1 MKLGRDRT
9 IRRRTACFFLLVY
22 IISHLLSI
30 TWEIKSFAQDE
41 PLTEAASA
49 LLFDARRG
57 QVIISKSPD
66 ELTHSSLAHRIMTA
80 LITLEKADAEA
91 TVTASKDAASTEGA
105 TLNLSVGEKYSVRNL
120 LYALVLT
127 GSPDAAK
134 AIAEYVGGSE
144 DGFVKLMN
152 EHALKLGMSNTV
164 FVNCTGEYDENQHT
178 TANDIS
184 ILIRHAL
191 TNSEFNRFF
200 GTQAKPW
207 YDKTKTI
214 LLTSTNNMFWSYT
227 GTDGGMT
234 ASSDKDVHSIITTAT
249 KNNMRLVC
257 LLLDVPSKSMYS
269 DSINFLD
276 YGFENYLY
284 GTLVPAGASQ
294 RVVTVDG
301 QNLNL
306 VPAADV
312 YYIYPKGQKFIKD
325 ISINVDESKLKPPIT
340 KNTIVGMLT
349 YTLMDDTVIKVDLYP
364 DREILPK
371 KTTAQILRDRIKE
384 NMELI
389 YVIIG
394 LIILEIIMGIVK
406 LTRFIKRKAV
416 KVSAR
421 RRSRGRLS

>member
-1 MKLGRDRT
+1 
-9 IRRRTACFFLLVY
+9 
-22 IISHLLSI
+22 
-30 TWEIKSFAQDE
+30 
-41 PLTEAASA
+41 
-49 LLFDARRG
+49 
-57 QVIISKSPD
+57 
-66 ELTHSSLAHRIMTA
+66 
-80 LITLEKADAEA
+80 
-91 TVTASKDAASTEGA
+91 
-105 TLNLSVGEKYSVRNL
+105 
-120 LYALVLT
+120 
-127 GSPDAAK
+127 
-134 AIAEYVGGSE
+134 
-144 DGFVKLMN
+144 
-152 EHALKLGMSNTV
+152 
-164 FVNCTGEYDENQHT
+164 
-178 TANDIS
+178 
-184 ILIRHAL
+184 
-191 TNSEFNRFF
+191 
-200 GTQAKPW
+200 
-207 YDKTKTI
+207 
-214 LLTSTNNMFWSYT
+214 
-227 GTDGGMT
+227 
-234 ASSDKDVHSIITTAT
+234 
-249 KNNMRLVC
+249 
-257 LLLDVPSKSMYS
+257 MYS